1 MDLEVDGLVIR
12 ADETR
17 TLHWFVEVEAVG
29 KLCALYGAEAAGVFH
44 GSAGQ
49 PGVGGIFQHGIG
61 AVERGELEHFHLIG
75 FGLFAIVFHVIGKRL
90 IHDGQGGAED
100 GVVEV
105 LGEINASGALRIAH
119 HQRGVVRRLIDEVGK
134 HGQRGAAFH
143 LSIARFHLIQLRLP
157 SDFFRHGFLLAWGL
171 GEGGGLRQLMQ
182 LTEAHAGHEKQQ
194 GKRGLQGEEF
204 AVGDHFAELRLL
216 IGGFGVVDDAFLQK
230 VVFARFR
237 IRLLFDGSKQSGVQ
251 FGMFSLN
258 VPGELLIVESSA

>member
-1 MDLEVDGLVIR
+1 MNLKVDGLVIR

-29 KLCALYGAEAAGVFH
+29 ELCALHGAEAAGVFH
-44 GSAGQ
+44 CSAGQ
-49 PGVGGIFQHGIG
+49 PGVGGVFQRGIG
-61 AVERGELEHFHLIG
+61 AVERGELEHVHLIG

-90 IHDGQGGAED
+90 IHVGQGGAED

-105 LGEINASGALRIAH
+105 LGEINASGALWIAYD
-119 HQRGVVRRLIDEVGK
+119 QRGMVRRLIDEVGE

-143 LSIARFHLIQLRLP
+143 LSIARLHLIHLRLE
-157 SDFFRHGFLLAWGL
+157 SDYIRHGFLLACGL
-171 GEGGGLRQLMQ
+171 GEGGGRRQLMQ
-182 LTEAHAGHEKQQ
+182 LAEAHAGHEKQQ

-204 AVGDHFAELRLL
+204 AAGDHFAELRLL
-216 IGGFGVVDDAFLQK
+216 IGGFGVVYDAFLQK
-230 VVFARFR
+230 VVFARAS
-237 IRLLFDGSKQSGVQ
+237 IRLLFDGSEQGGVQ

>member
-17 TLHWFVEVEAVG
+17 TLHGFVEVEAVG
-29 KLCALYGAEAAGVFH
+29 ELRAFHGAEAAGVFH
-44 GSAGQ
+44 CATRQ
-49 PGVGGIFQHGIG
+49 AGVGGVFQRGIG
-61 AVERGELEHFHLIG
+61 AVERGELEHVHLMG

-105 LGEINASGALRIAH
+105 LGEINASGALWIAD
-119 HQRGVVRRLIDEVGK
+119 HQRGVVRRLVDEVGE
-134 HGQRGAAFH
+134 HGQWGAAFH
-143 LSIARFHLIQLRLP
+143 LSIARLHLIQLRLAI
-157 SDFFRHGFLLAWGL
+157 DIFRHGFLLAWGL

-182 LTEAHAGHEKQQ
+182 LAEAHAGHEKQQ

-204 AVGDHFAELRLL
+204 AAGDHFAELRFL
-216 IGGFGVVDDAFLQK
+216 IGGFGVVDDAFLQE
-230 VVFARFR
+230 VVFARIGFG
-237 IRLLFDGSKQSGVQ
+237 LLFDGSEQGGVQ